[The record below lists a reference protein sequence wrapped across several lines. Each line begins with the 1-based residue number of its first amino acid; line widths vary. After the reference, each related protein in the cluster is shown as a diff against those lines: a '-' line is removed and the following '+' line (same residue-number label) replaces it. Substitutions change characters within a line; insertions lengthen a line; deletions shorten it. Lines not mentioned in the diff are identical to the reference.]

1 MLIGRSSALDIVITE
16 GRRVA
21 RRYKVHALVI
31 SNDGTIEHVER
42 SDAPAEEV
50 PLPMT
55 RDDAREWILEHFEDF
70 VPDRLGELMSVL
82 VRPTGP
88 LV

>member
-1 MLIGRSSALDIVITE
+1 MLTGRTNVLEIVTHE

-21 RRYKVHALVI
+21 RRYKVFAC
-31 SNDGTIEHVER
+31 TIESGEIVRAEM
-42 SDAPAEEV
+42 STAPAGEV

-55 RDDAREWILEHFEDF
+55 RDDARDWILEHFEDF

-82 VRPTGP
+82 TRPTGP